1 MNAFLELLQSE
12 EYLMLDG
19 AMGTLLMAA
28 GLVQGA
34 PPEKWNVVHPDR
46 IRGVHDAYIEA
57 GSQVILT
64 NTFGGTRYRLKL
76 HDLQD
81 RVVEL
86 NRAAA
91 ETARAAADAAAR
103 PVAVAGSMGPM
114 GELLAPMGEASFED
128 ARDAFAD
135 QARGLLEGGV
145 DVLWIET
152 MSDLN
157 EVRAAVAGARS
168 VSDLPVVTTMSFD
181 THGRTMMGVTPAEA
195 ANAMRELGVAAMG
208 ANCGNNLPDTE
219 AAVSAMHQA
228 APEAPIVAKAN
239 AGIPQWEGDELVY
252 DGTPEVMADY
262 ARRVRAY
269 GARLIGS
276 CCGSGPKH
284 VRAMAE
290 ALAGWTPEVK
300 VAPPSAATGEAAD
313 AAGGERSGRR
323 RRRRSRTRE

>member
-1 MNAFLELLQSE
+1 MNVFLELLRSE

-34 PPEKWNVVHPDR
+34 PPEKWNVVYPDR

-57 GSQVILT
+57 GSRVILT

-81 RVVEL
+81 RVVRL

-91 ETARAAADAAAR
+91 ETARAAADAAGH

-114 GELLAPMGEASFED
+114 GELMAPMGSASFED
-128 ARDAFAD
+128 AKAAFAE
-135 QARGLLEGGV
+135 QATGLVEGGV

-152 MSDLN
+152 MSDLQ
-157 EVRAAVAGARS
+157 EVQAAVAGARS

-195 ANAMRELGVAAMG
+195 AKAMYQLDVAAMG

-219 AAVSAMHQA
+219 AAVSAMYQA
-228 APEAPIVAKAN
+228 APDKPIVAKAN
-239 AGIPQWEGDELVY
+239 AGIPRWEGDELVY
-252 DGTPEVMADY
+252 DGSPDVMAGY
-262 ARRVRAY
+262 ARRVRQY

-276 CCGSGPKH
+276 CCGSGPEH
-284 VRAMAE
+284 LRAMAE
-290 ALAGWTPEVK
+290 ALTGWTPEAK
-300 VAPPSAATGEAAD
+300 VAPPSAATGDVENA
-313 AAGGERSGRR
+313 ERSSRR

>member
-1 MNAFLELLQSE
+1 MNVFLDLLQSE

-57 GSQVILT
+57 GSRVILT

-91 ETARAAADAAAR
+91 ETARAAADAAGH

-114 GELLAPMGEASFED
+114 GELMAPMGAASFED
-128 ARDAFAD
+128 AKAAFAE
-135 QARGLLEGGV
+135 QATGLVAGGV
-145 DVLWIET
+145 DVLWVET
-152 MSDLN
+152 MSDVQ
-157 EVRAAVAGARS
+157 EVQAAVAGARS
-168 VSDLPVVTTMSFD
+168 VSDLPVVATMSFD

-195 ANAMRELGVAAMG
+195 AKALCRLEVAAMG

-219 AAVSAMHQA
+219 AAVSAMYQA
-228 APEAPIVAKAN
+228 APDRPIVAKAN
-239 AGIPQWEGDELVY
+239 AGIPHWEGDELVY
-252 DGTPEVMADY
+252 DGTPEVMAGY
-262 ARRVRAY
+262 ARRVRQY

-276 CCGSGPKH
+276 CCGSGPEH

-290 ALAGWTPEVK
+290 ALAGWTPEEAT
-300 VAPPSAATGEAAD
+300 VAPPSAATGERD
-313 AAGGERSGRR
+313 EPERRGRR

>member
-1 MNAFLELLQSE
+1 MNVFLELLQSE

-46 IRGVHDAYIEA
+46 IRGVHNAYIEA
-57 GSQVILT
+57 GSRIILT

-86 NRAAA
+86 NRVAA
-91 ETARAAADAAAR
+91 ETARAAADAAGR

-114 GELLAPMGEASFED
+114 GELMAPMGTASFED
-128 ARDAFAD
+128 AQAAFAE
-135 QARGLLEGGV
+135 QATGLVEGGV

-152 MSDLN
+152 MSDLQ

-168 VSDLPVVTTMSFD
+168 ASDLPVVTTMSFD
-181 THGRTMMGVTPAEA
+181 THGRTMMGVTPDEA
-195 ANAMRELGVAAMG
+195 ARALGQLDVAAMG

-219 AAVSAMHQA
+219 AAVSAMYQA
-228 APEAPIVAKAN
+228 APETPIVAKAN
-239 AGIPQWEGDELVY
+239 AGIPRWEGDELVY
-252 DGTPEVMADY
+252 DGTPDVMADY
-262 ARRVRAY
+262 ARRVRQY
-269 GARLIGS
+269 GARLVGS
-276 CCGSGPKH
+276 CCGSGPEH
-284 VRAMAE
+284 VRAMAA
-290 ALAGWTPEVK
+290 ALSGWTPVAK
-300 VAPPSAATGEAAD
+300 VAPPSAATGDVED
-313 AAGGERSGRR
+313 AERSGRR

>member
-12 EYLMLDG
+12 EYLILDG

-91 ETARAAADAAAR
+91 ETARAAADAAGR

-114 GELLAPMGEASFED
+114 GELLAPMGAASFED
-128 ARDAFAD
+128 ARDAFAE
-135 QARGLLEGGV
+135 QARGLVEGGV

-157 EVRAAVAGARS
+157 EVRAAVAGAHS

-195 ANAMRELGVAAMG
+195 AEGLWELGVAAMG

-219 AAVSAMHQA
+219 AAISAMHQA
-228 APEAPIVAKAN
+228 APDAPIVAKAN
-239 AGIPQWEGDELVY
+239 AGIPHWEGDDLVY
-252 DGTPEVMADY
+252 DGTPEVMAGY
-262 ARRVRAY
+262 ARRVRQY

-276 CCGSGPKH
+276 CCGSGPEH

-290 ALAGWTPEVK
+290 ALSGWTPEAK
-300 VAPPSAATGEAAD
+300 VAPPSAATGETDD
-313 AAGGERSGRR
+313 AGRSGRR